1 MHRRSLGFFAVL
13 VLFLVLL
20 PVTGSDAA
28 QKKTK
33 TLVSCTLKSGSHSG
47 TPSDS
52 GPGTSSASSPS
63 TTSDSTSS
71 TTNTLESNGQSLNP
85 AVSDDGRFVAY
96 TTSATNSIPADP
108 ILETAA
114 LPDTN
119 GQADVY
125 VLDREGNSLLRVTYN
140 YFTGAEANGSTGG
153 PIDISADGRYVVYV
167 SGSTN
172 LGPSDTNGV
181 PDVYRFDQMTG
192 RNQLVSLTSSGA
204 QVVSGVIGF
213 PTISA
218 DGNLIAFSTDAP
230 LVPNDTNAHTDVFV
244 RNMTAG
250 TTTRV
255 SVDSTGAQAPHGG
268 DDPRLS
274 ANGRF
279 VAFDA
284 LDRLVPEDG
293 NLSSEVYLR
302 DLQAGQTSRVSVSV
316 TGGDPS
322 GGYSTTTDISADG
335 RYVVF
340 TSIATNLVSGDQNDQ
355 ADVFVRDRVL
365 GTTVRASVDAN
376 GAGGNGYS
384 DAGTISS
391 DGHYVAFETSA
402 TNLWPTEDQ
411 NGTLRDIFEFDVY
424 ANRLWGLLSVGQ
436 TDSGEVWGNGKSF
449 QPAISGDNLFV
460 AFSSRATNLSIWDT
474 NGWEDIFTH
483 TWVDPLTRG
492 QCDTEKRS
500 IPLPA
505 PLWFIRLPAPPATD
519 YDRKCQDDIPT
530 SGRTDPAPNKTETRQ
545 FYDVFD
551 EFQAVPPGGGFS
563 IPAYLRYGEIPTYT
577 LKDGWKGWGYRK
589 IYLKHGWSAKIR
601 ANVVLALA
609 EPPDVPEHGNAAIYE
624 ADYVYKGSSCRIRVV
639 VLYEPLPWEATAGL
653 PARNIITV
661 YSRKL

>member
-1 MHRRSLGFFAVL
+1 M
-13 VLFLVLL
+13 
-20 PVTGSDAA
+20 
-28 QKKTK
+28 
-33 TLVSCTLKSGSHSG
+33 
-47 TPSDS
+47 
-52 GPGTSSASSPS
+52 
-63 TTSDSTSS
+63 
-71 TTNTLESNGQSLNP
+71 
-85 AVSDDGRFVAY
+85 
-96 TTSATNSIPADP
+96 
-108 ILETAA
+108 
-114 LPDTN
+114 
-119 GQADVY
+119 
-125 VLDREGNSLLRVTYN
+125 
-140 YFTGAEANGSTGG
+140 
-153 PIDISADGRYVVYV
+153 DISADGRYVVYA
-167 SGSTN
+167 SGATN

-181 PDVYRFDQMTG
+181 PDIYRFDQETG
-192 RNQLVSLTSSGA
+192 RNELVSLTSSGA

-230 LVPNDTNAHTDVFV
+230 LVPNDTNGHTDVFV
-244 RNMTAG
+244 RDMTAG

-316 TGGDPS
+316 IGGDPS

-355 ADVFVRDRVL
+355 ADVFVRDRVF

-384 DAGTISS
+384 DSGTISS

-402 TNLWPTEDQ
+402 TNLWPSEDQ

-436 TDSGEVWGNGKSF
+436 TDSGEVWGNGKSY

-460 AFSSRATNLSIWDT
+460 AFSSRATNLSTWDT
-474 NGWEDIFTH
+474 NGWDDIFTH

-500 IPLPA
+500 KPFPVPFPFVRVPIPPK
-505 PLWFIRLPAPPATD
+505 PD
-519 YDRKCQDDIPT
+519 YDKKCQDDIPT
-530 SGRTDPAPNKTETRQ
+530 SRRTDPLPNTTEAQR
-545 FYDVFD
+545 YDPVDSFNVSRSY
-551 EFQAVPPGGGFS
+551 QGTSPV
-563 IPAYLRYGEIPTYT
+563 YLRKGNTWKAP
-577 LKDGWKGWGYRK
+577 LQGWMGWGYRK
-589 IYLKHGWSAKIR
+589 IYVKHGWSLIIR
-601 ANVVLALA
+601 NHVQDALLA
-609 EPPDVPEHGNAAIYE
+609 PPLDDTGTEWVYQTPYP
-624 ADYVYKGSSCRIRVV
+624 YKGSTCVIRVV
-639 VLYEPLPWEATAGL
+639 VEYGKRWLEKEKGYDPAHITTA
-653 PARNIITV
+653 
-661 YSRKL
+661 YSWYVP

>member
-1 MHRRSLGFFAVL
+1 MRRTVAFSAVL
-13 VLFLVLL
+13 VLFLALL

-33 TLVSCTLKSGSHSG
+33 TLVSCALKSGSRSG

-52 GPGTSSASSPS
+52 GSVTSSASSPS
-63 TTSDSTSS
+63 TTSDST
-71 TTNTLESNGQSLNP
+71 TTAFEPELNGQSLYP

-96 TTSATNSIPADP
+96 NTSATNAIPANA

-119 GQADVY
+119 NEADVY
-125 VLDREGNSLLRVTYN
+125 VLDREGNSSLRVTYN
-140 YFTGAEANGSTGG
+140 YFTGAEANGTTGG
-153 PIDISADGRYVVYV
+153 PLDISADGRYVVYV
-167 SGSTN
+167 SDSTN
-172 LGPSDTNGV
+172 LGPSDTNGWH
-181 PDVYRFDQMTG
+181 DIYRFDQATG
-192 RNQLVSLTSSGA
+192 KNQLVSLTSSGA
-204 QVVSGVIGF
+204 QVIGGF
-213 PTISA
+213 IGWPTISA
-218 DGNLIAFSTDAP
+218 DGNLVAWASDAP

-255 SVDSTGAQAPHGG
+255 SVDSTGAQAPHGA
-268 DDPRLS
+268 DRPRLS

-279 VAFDA
+279 VVFDSI
-284 LDRLVPEDG
+284 DRLVPQDQ
-293 NLSSEVYLR
+293 NLFAEVYMR

-316 TGGDPS
+316 TGGDPADGAS
-322 GGYSTTTDISADG
+322 SPTDISADG

-340 TSIATNLVSGDQNDQ
+340 TSHAWNLVTGDQNDET
-355 ADVFVRDRVL
+355 DVFVRDTVL

-384 DAGTISS
+384 DSGTISS

-402 TNLWPTEDQ
+402 TNLWPIEDQ

-474 NGWEDIFTH
+474 NGREDIFTH
-483 TWVDPLTRG
+483 TWVDPLTRE
-492 QCDTEKRS
+492 QCDTEKQS
-500 IPLPA
+500 IPLSA
-505 PLWFIRLPAPPATD
+505 PLEFIPVPAPPKPN

-530 SGRTDPAPNKTETRQ
+530 SGRTDPTPNRTETAQ
-545 FYDVFD
+545 YYQVFD
-551 EFQAVPPGGGFS
+551 QFQAVPPDGGLL
-563 IPAYLRYGEIPTYT
+563 IPAYLRYGEPPRFTI
-577 LKDGWKGWGYRK
+577 KGWEGWGYRK
-589 IYLKHGWSAKIR
+589 IYVKHGWSAKIR
-601 ANVVLALA
+601 ANVALALSQ
-609 EPPDVPEHGNAAIYE
+609 PPEVPHEGNATIYE

-639 VLYEPLPWEATAGL
+639 VIYEKLPWEQTDGL
-653 PARNIITV
+653 PEKSIINV
-661 YSRKL
+661 YSWKR

>member
-1 MHRRSLGFFAVL
+1 MRRRSLGFFAVL

-33 TLVSCTLKSGSHSG
+33 TLVTCTLKSGSRSG

-52 GPGTSSASSPS
+52 GSGTSSDSSAS
-63 TTSDSTSS
+63 TTSDST
-71 TTNTLESNGQSLNP
+71 TTSAFPELNGQSLYP

-96 TTSATNSIPADP
+96 NTSATNSIPADP

-119 GQADVY
+119 GEADVY

-140 YFTGAEANGSTGG
+140 YFTGAEANGWTGG

-181 PDVYRFDQMTG
+181 SDIYRFDQMTG
-192 RNQLVSLTSSGA
+192 KNQLVSLTSSGA
-204 QVVSGVIGF
+204 QVIGGYIGF

-218 DGNLIAFSTDAP
+218 DGNVIAFSSDAP
-230 LVPNDTNAHTDVFV
+230 LVPNDTNGRTDVFV
-244 RNMTAG
+244 RDMTAG

-255 SVDSTGAQAPHGG
+255 SVDSTGAQAPLGA
-268 DDPRLS
+268 DRPRLS

-279 VAFDA
+279 VVFDA
-284 LDRLVPEDG
+284 LDRLVPEDH
-293 NLSSEVYLR
+293 NLFAEVYLR

-316 TGGDPS
+316 TGGDPAD
-322 GGYSTTTDISADG
+322 GGSSPTDISADG

-340 TSIATNLVSGDQNDQ
+340 SSHAWNLVSGDQNDQ
-355 ADVFVRDRVL
+355 TDVFVRDRVL

-384 DAGTISS
+384 DSGTISS

-436 TDSGEVWGNGKSF
+436 TDSGEVWGNGKSY

-474 NGWEDIFTH
+474 NGREDIFTH

-505 PLWFIRLPAPPATD
+505 PLWFIPSPAPPATD
-519 YDRKCQDDIPT
+519 FDRKCQDDIPT
-530 SGRTDPAPNKTETRQ
+530 GRTDPTPNRTETAQ
-545 FYDVFD
+545 FYEVFD
-551 EFQAVPPGGGFS
+551 AFEAVPPDGGFNV
-563 IPAYLRYGEIPTYT
+563 PVYLQYGETPRYS
-577 LKDGWKGWGYRK
+577 LANGWEGWGYRK
-589 IYLKHGWSAKIR
+589 IYVKHGWSALIR
-601 ANVVLALA
+601 RNVVSALA
-609 EPPDVPEHGNAAIYE
+609 EPPDVPHQGNASIYK
-624 ADYVYKGSSCRIRVV
+624 YVYTYKGTSCQITVLVV
-639 VLYEPLPWEATAGL
+639 WEQLPWEVTDGW
-653 PARNIITV
+653 PAKNIITV
-661 YSRKL
+661 HSRKAT